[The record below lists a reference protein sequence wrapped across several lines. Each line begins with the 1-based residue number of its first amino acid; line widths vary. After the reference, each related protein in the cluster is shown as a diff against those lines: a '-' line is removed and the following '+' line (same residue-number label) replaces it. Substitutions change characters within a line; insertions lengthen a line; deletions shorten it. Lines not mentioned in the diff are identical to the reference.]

1 MAPGIVPPDRLEFRR
16 IVTLTIESSRF
27 GQLDIDPG
35 TVLDF
40 PEGLIGLA
48 GSRYA
53 LIGADPDAPFHW
65 LQSLEDP
72 SLALP
77 VTNPHRFFADFAVEV
92 IDEDAERLGLDAASA
107 MDVYVTVRAA
117 PALEDFTANLKAPIL
132 VRAGQAWQV
141 INQAPGAELRAP
153 LFVGPETDGAPAAG
167 GEC

>member
-1 MAPGIVPPDRLEFRR
+1 MSS
-16 IVTLTIESSRF
+16 LTIESSRF
-27 GQLDIDPG
+27 GQLEVDSG
-35 TVLDF
+35 SVLEF

-53 LIGADPDAPFHW
+53 LIADDPDAPFVW
-65 LQSLEDP
+65 LQSLDDP

-92 IDEDAERLGLDAASA
+92 VDEDAERLGLETSSA

-117 PALEDFTANLKAPIL
+117 PAPEDFTANLKAPIL

-141 INQAPGAELRAP
+141 INQAPGCELRVP
-153 LFVGPETDGAPAAG
+153 LFPSGNEANGATGTSA
-167 GEC
+167 

>member
-1 MAPGIVPPDRLEFRR
+1 VSS
-16 IVTLTIESSRF
+16 LTIESSRF
-27 GQLDIDPG
+27 GQLEVDP
-35 TVLDF
+35 TSVLEF

-53 LIGADPDAPFHW
+53 MIADDPDAPFLW
-65 LQSLEDP
+65 LQSLDDP

-92 IDEDAERLGLDAASA
+92 IDEDVERLGLEGSSA

-117 PALEDFTANLKAPIL
+117 QAPEDFTANLKAPIL

-141 INQAPGAELRAP
+141 INQAPGCELRVP
-153 LFVGPETDGAPAAG
+153 LFPRGEADGAAANG
-167 GEC
+167 G

>member
-1 MAPGIVPPDRLEFRR
+1 LS
-16 IVTLTIESSRF
+16 LTIESSRF
-27 GQLDIDPG
+27 GRVEIESHA
-35 TVLDF
+35 VVEF
-40 PEGLIGLA
+40 PEGLIGL
-48 GSRYA
+48 GGTRYA
-53 LIGADPDAPFHW
+53 LLANDPDTPFAW

-92 IDEDAERLGLDAASA
+92 IDEDAERLGLDASSA

-141 INQAPGAELRAP
+141 INQAPGCELRAQ
-153 LFVGPETDGAPAAG
+153 LFPPGGAAG
-167 GEC
+167 ASDADAAC

>member
-1 MAPGIVPPDRLEFRR
+1 
-16 IVTLTIESSRF
+16 VTSLTIESSRF
-27 GQLDIDPG
+27 GRVEIE
-35 TVLDF
+35 TSAVIEF
-40 PEGLIGLA
+40 PEGLIGLD

-53 LIGADPDAPFHW
+53 LIASDPDAAIMW

-72 SLALP
+72 GLALP

-92 IDEDAERLGLDAASA
+92 VDEDAERLALDGSSA

-141 INQAPGAELRAP
+141 INQAPGCELRVP
-153 LFVGPETDGAPAAG
+153 LFPQRDANGAPATDAA
-167 GEC
+167 

>member
-1 MAPGIVPPDRLEFRR
+1 VSP
-16 IVTLTIESSRF
+16 LTIESSRF
-27 GQLDIDPG
+27 GRLEVDFDS
-35 TVLDF
+35 VLEF

-53 LIGADPDAPFHW
+53 LIAGDPDAPFLW
-65 LQSLEDP
+65 LQSVEDP

-92 IDEDAERLGLDAASA
+92 VDEDAERLGVESASDSASA

-132 VRAGQAWQV
+132 VRDGRAWQV
-141 INQAPGAELRAP
+141 INQAQGCELRVP
-153 LFVGPETDGAPAAG
+153 LFAGHEAEANGTAASD

>member
-1 MAPGIVPPDRLEFRR
+1 MSS
-16 IVTLTIESSRF
+16 LTIASSRF
-27 GQLDIDPG
+27 GQLEVDSG
-35 TVLDF
+35 SVLEF

-53 LIGADPDAPFHW
+53 LIADDPDAPFLW
-65 LQSLEDP
+65 LQSLDDP

-92 IDEDAERLGLDAASA
+92 VDEDAERLGLETSSA

-117 PALEDFTANLKAPIL
+117 PAPEDFTANLKAPIL

-141 INQAPGAELRAP
+141 INQAPGCELRVP
-153 LFVGPETDGAPAAG
+153 LFPSGNEANGATGTSA
-167 GEC
+167 